1 MKKAIL
7 FILMYFVFCGANAQ
21 GEWSFGPRIGR
32 GFSKN
37 YDKEYHSNNI
47 IGLFGE
53 YKVNKI
59 ATELDVLF
67 TKQGTIDY
75 AYKCAVIPLKFK
87 YYPSLADG
95 LNIFAGPQL
104 TMYKEEPGEKFL
116 PGSSRL
122 HYNKTTA
129 AIIVGL
135 GYRSKTGLDININYK
150 HGLVNINK
158 DNRRGKKWK
167 ERVIQVTVG
176 YDLFQLFKIGKN
188 R

>member
-1 MKKAIL
+1 MKKVFVLIL
-7 FILMYFVFCGANAQ
+7 LFFVFCGANAQ

-37 YDKEYHSNNI
+37 YDNDYHSNNI

-53 YKVNKI
+53 YRVKKV

-67 TKQGTIDY
+67 TEQGTFY
-75 AYKCAVIPLKFK
+75 ETYKCAVIPLKFK

-135 GYRSKTGLDININYK
+135 GYRSKTGLDININYN

-158 DNRRGKKWK
+158 EKLRDKRWK

-176 YDLFQLFKIGKN
+176 YDLSKLFKTGKN
-188 R
+188 K

>member
-1 MKKAIL
+1 MC
-7 FILMYFVFCGANAQ
+7 CGANAQ

-37 YDKEYHSNNI
+37 YDKEYHSTNI

-75 AYKCAVIPLKFK
+75 AYKCVLIPLKFK

-95 LNIFAGPQL
+95 FNIFAGPQL
-104 TMYKEEPGEKFL
+104 TMYKEEPGEKMI
-116 PGSSRL
+116 PGGGTVYN
-122 HYNKTTA
+122 YNKTTA

-135 GYRSKTGLDININYK
+135 GYRSRTGLDIAINYN
-150 HGLVNINK
+150 HGLVDVNK
-158 DNRRGKKWK
+158 EKRYGKIWK
-167 ERVIQVTVG
+167 ERVIHVTVG